1 MNRIMLTDEQVMK
14 FQTIYKN
21 RFGKEISRED
31 ALNGGIKLVRL
42 MRLIY
47 TPISEKE
54 FIRLQK
60 RREEIANK

>member
-31 ALNGGIKLVRL
+31 ALSGGIKLVRL
-42 MRLIY
+42 MKLIY

-54 FIRLQK
+54 FIGLQK
-60 RREEIANK
+60 RRKEIANK